1 MTSQPG
7 EEIIEMHILRNISR
21 NEGNQAM
28 KFGQLLWNITWE
40 TLFLK
45 NHTSDVVEKLSPDLF
60 L

>member
-28 KFGQLLWNITWE
+28 KFGQLLWNIT
-40 TLFLK
+40 
-45 NHTSDVVEKLSPDLF
+45 
-60 L
+60 